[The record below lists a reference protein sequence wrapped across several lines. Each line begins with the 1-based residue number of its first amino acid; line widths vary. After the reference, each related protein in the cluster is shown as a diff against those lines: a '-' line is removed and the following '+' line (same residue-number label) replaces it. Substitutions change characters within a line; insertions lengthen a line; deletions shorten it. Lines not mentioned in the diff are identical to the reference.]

1 MHVRNFTRPLL
12 AAVAIAALA
21 APAQA
26 CFMRSP
32 MPVQVWLDHIKI
44 NITDQVAVKTY
55 DCTFKNPN
63 SRAIVGGTCYME
75 LEPGAQVDNMKVLV
89 NGKELKA
96 EILDVDKAKKVFTD
110 IVKNGGSP
118 ALLEYYGNQ
127 LIQTQVPRIAPNGT
141 VKVVLTYT
149 TVLKKRGNLVRIQC
163 LNTNPKALM
172 QPLKAASVSININS
186 KQPIKNLYSP
196 THEINIEEKK
206 GWDVS
211 VNWKKDN
218 YMPKHPFVLYYQT
231 DNKDVS
237 ASLVAHRELD
247 EPGHF
252 MLMLS
257 PTVGKKGQVTEKQI
271 LPKDVVFCVDTSGSM
286 LKGGKMDQ
294 ARKALEYCV
303 KNLRTGDRFNIID
316 FSTTARNFDDNG
328 LVEFNNKSKAK
339 ALKYVAALNA
349 RGGTA
354 ISEALDLSL
363 KHLKAGGQRPAG
375 SDRTQPAGL
384 NRLKMIVFATDGLPT
399 IGQRDPEKI
408 LRDMAKKNT
417 EDVRIFVFGEGYD
430 VNTKLLDFLAINHRG
445 EADYILPNENITD
458 KISKFFDRVGSPIMT
473 NLDIKFEGLKVTSVY
488 PNKISDVFKG
498 EQVIIYGRY
507 TGHGMKTIR
516 LTGTVKGEKKTIAYK
531 LNFPEYSKD
540 DKSSFVPR
548 LWAGRK
554 VDHLLAEIRKDP
566 SKPSKELV
574 DEVTLLAK
582 RYGIITPYTSYLVTD
597 DVAGKSPAGTTGNG
611 IGLGGGGRPG
621 FFRRRVAQRLEAAKA
636 TPKSDAARASRV
648 RDSRQLAQGRQNA
661 SKGRLFGL
669 DKAADDAVKEKN
681 NGKPGSSLTAM
692 RYIGTRTF
700 YKGGNTW
707 FDSRY
712 NPAKHAKGLKKVTV
726 GSEQY
731 LTLLSKDGSLAK
743 YLALGD
749 VVLRVGKTWYHI
761 APAKK
766 NAK

>member
-303 KNLRTGDRFNIID
+303 KNLRNGDRFNIVD

-363 KHLKAGGQRPAG
+363 KHLGKKSDKA
-375 SDRTQPAGL
+375 
-384 NRLKMIVFATDGLPT
+384 RLKMIVFATDGLPT

-582 RYGIITPYTSYLVTD
+582 RYGIITPFTSYLVTD
-597 DVAGKSPAGTTGNG
+597 DVAGRTNPNTNGKFPAPGGPPRFLPVARQRGAVLNKLKAQATGG
-611 IGLGGGGRPG
+611 FGG
-621 FFRRRVAQRLEAAKA
+621 AQ
-636 TPKSDAARASRV
+636 
-648 RDSRQLAQGRQNA
+648 
-661 SKGRLFGL
+661 
-669 DKAADDAVKEKN
+669 AVKDAKKFAESRKYGSKSGGAAAFSRAAESYLN
-681 NGKPGSSLTAM
+681 EDNRDGNAGKKRSSLQTL
-692 RYIGTRTF
+692 RYIGTKTF
-700 YKGGNTW
+700 YKSGDAWYEGAY
-707 FDSRY
+707 FDKKREV
-712 NPAKHAKGLKKVTV
+712 KKVEV
-726 GSEQY
+726 GSKEY
-731 LTLLSKDGSLAK
+731 FELLAK
-743 YLALGD
+743 NRGSAKYFALGD
-749 VVLRVGKTWYHI
+749 VILRLGKTWYHI
-761 APAKK
+761 HTPKK
-766 NAK
+766 SVKK